1 MIFVVFFSSR
11 RRHTRCA
18 LVTGVQTC
26 ALPICPMN
34 GTGSLTQR
42 AWVEAARAHSRLDT
56 FEAVYVEQQATIR
69 RDISNVQTDVEKL
82 QASYTQQGDL
92 MRNAIDS
99 VKTDIGQRSEERRVG
114 KECVSTCRSRWSPY
128 H

>member
-1 MIFVVFFSSR
+1 MWFIFLFFFSSR

-26 ALPICPMN
+26 ALPIYQPLREVDGRVVTL
-34 GTGSLTQR
+34 GTEGVIEGQLPHLPCR
-42 AWVEAARAHSRLDT
+42 RLDQPLLA
-56 FEAVYVEQQATIR
+56 ESQRCAPQAGHAL
-69 RDISNVQTDVEKL
+69 D
-82 QASYTQQGDL
+82 
-92 MRNAIDS
+92 
-99 VKTDIGQRSEERRVG
+99 RSEERRVG

>member
-1 MIFVVFFSSR
+1 MTARRPYREKAAMIPDEVR
-11 RRHTRCA
+11 
-18 LVTGVQTC
+18 
-26 ALPICPMN
+26 PMN

-92 MRNAIDS
+92 MRNAI
-99 VKTDIGQRSEERRVG
+99 RSDERRVG
-114 KECVSTCRSRWSPY
+114 TECVQQCSTR
-128 H
+128 

>member
-1 MIFVVFFSSR
+1 
-11 RRHTRCA
+11 
-18 LVTGVQTC
+18 
-26 ALPICPMN
+26 MN

-42 AWVEAARAHSRLDT
+42 AWVEAAVAHSRLDT
-56 FEAVYVEQQATIR
+56 FEGVYVEQQATIR

-99 VKTDIGQRSEERRVG
+99 VKTDIGQKVGGLYSRIWRIVGVALAAQSTAIVWLANKAFRS
-114 KECVSTCRSRWSPY
+114 CSPTLKY
-128 H
+128 HTRKK

>member
-1 MIFVVFFSSR
+1 
-11 RRHTRCA
+11 
-18 LVTGVQTC
+18 
-26 ALPICPMN
+26 MN

-42 AWVEAARAHSRLDT
+42 AWVEAAVAHSRLDT

-99 VKTDIGQRSEERRVG
+99 VKTDIGQKVG
-114 KECVSTCRSRWSPY
+114 GLYSRIWRIVGVADRKSTRLNSSHYCATRMTTSA
-128 H
+128 